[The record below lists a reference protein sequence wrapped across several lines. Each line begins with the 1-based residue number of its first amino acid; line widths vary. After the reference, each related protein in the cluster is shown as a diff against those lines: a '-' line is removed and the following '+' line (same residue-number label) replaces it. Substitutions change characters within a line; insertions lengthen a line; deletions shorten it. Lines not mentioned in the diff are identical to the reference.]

1 MRGSQIQFGS
11 ESRQSSFGSRLRTS
25 QVINPHFPSLSFVAS
40 FLAAFGRLDPF
51 DPRFM
56 YLSLPFSIF
65 GPFQWTDTRR
75 DVGQSP
81 VQWQSLSDERKREK
95 LR

>member
-51 DPRFM
+51 DPRLM

-65 GPFQWTDTRR
+65 WPVSIDGHEKGRR
-75 DVGQSP
+75 SESCAVAIA
-81 VQWQSLSDERKREK
+81 ER
-95 LR
+95 